1 MAKDCSFDVVSEV
14 DMQEVDNAVNQT
26 VKEINQR
33 FDFRGSKAAI
43 SLEEDKIKVIADD
56 DYKLTSVID
65 ILRTKAVKRGIS
77 LKNLDYGKVEA
88 ASHGTVR
95 QLITI
100 KKGISKDKGKEIV
113 AAIKDSKLKLQAQ
126 IMDDQVRISGKDKDE
141 LQKAI
146 ALFRQKDF
154 AVELQFVNLR
164 S

>member
-33 FDFRGSKAAI
+33 FDFRGSKATL

-56 DYKLTSVID
+56 DYKLTSILD

-77 LKNLDYGKVEA
+77 LKNLDYGKVES

-95 QLITI
+95 QIITI
-100 KKGISKDKGKEIV
+100 KKGITKDKGKEIV
-113 AAIKDSKLKLQAQ
+113 AAIKESKLKLQAQ

-146 ALFRQKDF
+146 ALLRQKDF

>member
-146 ALFRQKDF
+146 ALLRQKDF

>member
-113 AAIKDSKLKLQAQ
+113 AAIKESKLKLQAQ

-146 ALFRQKDF
+146 ALLRQKDF